1 MKKIGKIK
9 PIATIVAQFAA
20 GVEVEAISHEGK
32 VFLPVMNLSALV
44 SGDDDV
50 EDTPAPSA
58 GEDKPT
64 PTTTKKG
71 KTDKKSAAP
80 VNDEGEDAYT
90 EKELMDMPT
99 KELIKIL
106 KDEFGIDPNEYDGK
120 NTNKKLR
127 DLILDAQ
134 EKGGA
139 GDGDENNGDDGEN
152 GDENGDDEGSV
163 ADKVAELLEAYD
175 AGEKN
180 KKSVIAAIKKLS
192 TEDYE
197 EADVLDLIQEFD
209 DNTEA
214 DIDEIAEKIARVLEG
229 KKATKSKKAPKKS
242 KKGDDEDDLVE
253 VSDLKVGDRVSVWW
267 DDDNQDWFD
276 GEVKSIKRGKVT
288 IAYDDDTED
297 VIDPEVHTK
306 IKLIED

>member
-1 MKKIGKIK
+1 MKVTKIK
-9 PIATIVAQFAA
+9 PIATVVAQFAA

-32 VFLPVMNLSALV
+32 MFLPVMNLSALV
-44 SGDDDV
+44 SGDDDTEAAPEV
-50 EDTPAPSA
+50 TPEP
-58 GEDKPT
+58 
-64 PTTTKKG
+64 TTKKG
-71 KTDKKSAAP
+71 KTEKKPAAAP
-80 VNDEGEDAYT
+80 TDEGEGGYT

-99 KELIKIL
+99 KELTKIL
-106 KDEFGIDPNEYDGK
+106 KDEFGIDPNDYDGK

-134 EKGGA
+134 EKGSDDKGKGDDDDENDDEND
-139 GDGDENNGDDGEN
+139 GDG
-152 GDENGDDEGSV
+152 SI

-180 KKSVIAAIKKLS
+180 KKSVISAIKKLA

-209 DNTEA
+209 DDTEA

-242 KKGDDEDDLVE
+242 KKGDDDEDELVE

-306 IKLIED
+306 IKLIEED

>member
-1 MKKIGKIK
+1 MKATKIK
-9 PIATIVAQFAA
+9 PVATLVAQFAA
-20 GVEVEAISHEGK
+20 GVEVEAIAHEGK
-32 VFLPVMNLSALV
+32 VFLPVMNLSAIV
-44 SGDDDV
+44 SGDDDT
-50 EDTPAPSA
+50 DAAPSTH
-58 GEDKPT
+58 EEKPE
-64 PTTTKKG
+64 PTKKG
-71 KTDKKSAAP
+71 KTEKKPTSDP
-80 VNDEGEDAYT
+80 TKDAYT

-106 KDEFGIDPNEYDGK
+106 KDEFDIDPNEYDGK

-134 EKGGA
+134 ENGSTDAGKGE
-139 GDGDENNGDDGEN
+139 DDTDKGDENET
-152 GDENGDDEGSV
+152 DDEGSV
-163 ADKVAELLEAYD
+163 TDKVAALLEAYD

-180 KKSVIAAIKKLS
+180 KKSVISAIKKLA
-192 TEDYE
+192 TDDYE

-209 DNTEA
+209 DDTEA

-229 KKATKSKKAPKKS
+229 KKATKTKKATKKS
-242 KKGDDEDDLVE
+242 KKGDDDEDDLVE

-267 DDDNQDWFD
+267 NDDNQDWYD

-297 VIDPEVHTK
+297 VIDPEINTK
-306 IKLIED
+306 IKLID

>member
-1 MKKIGKIK
+1 MKVTKIK
-9 PIATIVAQFAA
+9 PIATVVAQFAA

-44 SGDDDV
+44 SGDDDT
-50 EDTPAPSA
+50 DTAPSTH
-58 GEDKPT
+58 EEKPE
-64 PTTTKKG
+64 PTKKG
-71 KTDKKSAAP
+71 KTEKKP
-80 VNDEGEDAYT
+80 ETTPTNEGGYT

-106 KDEFGIDPNEYDGK
+106 KDEFGIDPNDYDGK

-134 EKGGA
+134 ENGSDDKGK
-139 GDGDENNGDDGEN
+139 GDDDENGGDENDGE
-152 GDENGDDEGSV
+152 GSI
-163 ADKVAELLEAYD
+163 ADKVADLLEAYD

-180 KKSVIAAIKKLS
+180 KKSVISAIKKLA

-209 DNTEA
+209 DDTEA

-242 KKGDDEDDLVE
+242 KKDDEDEELVE

-267 DDDNQDWFD
+267 NDDNQDWFD

-306 IKLIED
+306 IKLIEED

>member
-1 MKKIGKIK
+1 MKVTKIK
-9 PIATIVAQFAA
+9 PIATVVAQFAA
-20 GVEVEAISHEGK
+20 GIEVEAISHEGK
-32 VFLPVMNLSALV
+32 MFLPVMNLSALV
-44 SGDDDV
+44 SGDNDT
-50 EDTPAPSA
+50 EDAPAPSA
-58 GEDKPT
+58 GEEKPA

-71 KTDKKSAAP
+71 KTEKKPAAP
-80 VNDEGEDAYT
+80 ANDEGEGDYT

-134 EKGGA
+134 ENGGA
-139 GDGDENNGDDGEN
+139 GDGDENNGDDSEN
-152 GDENGDDEGSV
+152 GDENGDDEGGI

-180 KKSVIAAIKKLS
+180 KKSVIAAIKKLA

-209 DNTEA
+209 DDTEA

-242 KKGDDEDDLVE
+242 KKGDDEDELVE